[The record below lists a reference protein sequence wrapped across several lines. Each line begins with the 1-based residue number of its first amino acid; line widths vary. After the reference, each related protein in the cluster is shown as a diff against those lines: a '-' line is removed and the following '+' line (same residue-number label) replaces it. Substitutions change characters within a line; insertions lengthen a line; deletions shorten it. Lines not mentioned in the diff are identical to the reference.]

1 MRPLQVGRH
10 RHHAGAVNSSLI
22 IFSEG
27 WPFRPVFFRP
37 AGPRPEENSEPVC
50 SIISVRKFRPSQRPS
65 FSEFIVNN
73 YRNASQDIVSAI
85 SCFLC
90 LLCPFLCPFFLLCL
104 SLKPLH
110 TLSLLSR
117 NLRSAFAHSSRDSR
131 STFARSSR
139 DSRSTFAHSSRDSRS
154 AFAHSSRDSRS
165 TFAQSLHILRATFAH
180 PLRILSAFSP
190 YKKNN

>member
-10 RHHAGAVNSSLI
+10 RHHAGAVNSSPI

-27 WPFRPVFFRP
+27 WPFRPVFSRS

-110 TLSLLSR
+110 TRSLLSR
-117 NLRSAFAHSSRDSR
+117 DLR
-131 STFARSSR
+131 STFAQSLHILRA
-139 DSRSTFAHSSRDSRS
+139 T
-154 AFAHSSRDSRS
+154 FAHSSRDSRS

-190 YKKNN
+190 YGKNN

>member
-10 RHHAGAVNSSLI
+10 RHHAGAVNSSPI

-27 WPFRPVFFRP
+27 WPFRPVFSRP

-90 LLCPFLCPFFLLCL
+90 FLCLLCPFFLLYF
-104 SLKPLH
+104 SLEPLH
-110 TLSLLSR
+110 VPLTSFARPSL
-117 NLRSAFAHSSRDSR
+117 NLRTVFAHSSRNLR
-131 STFARSSR
+131 TFFARLPLNLRTFFARLSLNLP
-139 DSRSTFAHSSRDSRS
+139 TVFAHSS
-154 AFAHSSRDSRS
+154 
-165 TFAQSLHILRATFAH
+165 
-180 PLRILSAFSP
+180 RILSAFSP
-190 YKKNN
+190 YGKNN

>member
-27 WPFRPVFFRP
+27 WPFRPVFSRP

-73 YRNASQDIVSAI
+73 CRNASQDIVSAI

-110 TLSLLSR
+110 TSFAQPSLSLR
-117 NLRSAFAHSSRDSR
+117 PA
-131 STFARSSR
+131 
-139 DSRSTFAHSSRDSRS
+139 FAHSSRDSRS
-154 AFAHSSRDSRS
+154 AFAHSSRIRCVS
-165 TFAQSLHILRATFAH
+165 FPHFLRTE
-180 PLRILSAFSP
+180 
-190 YKKNN
+190 K

>member
-27 WPFRPVFFRP
+27 WPFRPVFSRP

-73 YRNASQDIVSAI
+73 CRNASQDIVSAI

-117 NLRSAFAHSSRDSR
+117 NLRSAFA
-131 STFARSSR
+131 
-139 DSRSTFAHSSRDSRS
+139 
-154 AFAHSSRDSRS
+154 
-165 TFAQSLHILRATFAH
+165 QPLHILRATLAQPSH
-180 PLRILSAFSP
+180 ILRASAAYPFRIFSAR
-190 YKKNN
+190 KNN